1 MLLYIFVFSSLH
13 LLISNS
19 NIKNSDYDEIA
30 KLVSDYEEKL
40 ISEKKQEYEHN
51 QELLVN
57 ANLEHWIRPSKNEQ
71 PQGFKKV
78 EEGCYW

>member
-1 MLLYIFVFSSLH
+1 MDLQRMYDIKQQLENEL
-13 LLISNS
+13 SNS

-51 QELLVN
+51 QEL
-57 ANLEHWIRPSKNEQ
+57 IKSKIELINDMIYNEE
-71 PQGFKKV
+71 QGN
-78 EEGCYW
+78 Y